1 MGVNVSVSVGVCMSV
16 RVQNGASSEQSNKC
30 QRKSVRLV
38 LRERKRENKIL
49 D

>member
-1 MGVNVSVSVGVCMSV
+1 MGVCMSVSVGVCMSV
-16 RVQNGASSEQSNKC
+16 RVQNGANSEQSNKC